1 ATSKDALD
9 ATAVLMDGSPGPSD
23 GEPQRDIR
31 PWPGERS
38 ATRRPPCEL
47 LILTR
52 RLAVSKLAPLLV
64 EEASMCFVE
73 AGWTSWQPPVSR
85 RRFLGSGLAAG
96 VAAATVD
103 WSKSLLLPGVAE
115 GAQTPPASGGPG
127 TAGVKMTWFGTD
139 GWEITFGN
147 KTILLDP
154 WFSR

>member
-1 ATSKDALD
+1 MGRPTAQLTSFSTTWPLTCA
-9 ATAVLMDGSPGPSD
+9 APSTL
-23 GEPQRDIR
+23 
-31 PWPGERS
+31 
-38 ATRRPPCEL
+38 TRRPGRSRPSTPCEL

-103 WSKSLLLPGVAE
+103 WSKSLLLPAAAE
-115 GAQTPPASGGPG
+115 GAQTPPATGGPA
-127 TAGVKMTWFGTD
+127 TAGAT
-139 GWEITFGN
+139 
-147 KTILLDP
+147 L
-154 WFSR
+154 